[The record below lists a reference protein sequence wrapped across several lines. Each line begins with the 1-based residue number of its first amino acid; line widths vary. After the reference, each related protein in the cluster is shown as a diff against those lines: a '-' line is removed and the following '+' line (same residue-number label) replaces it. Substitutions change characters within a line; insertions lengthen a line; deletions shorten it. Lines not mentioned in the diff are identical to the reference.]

1 MGDRGAAQLTGLD
14 VLGRLLFVGV
24 LGGAVAGALTG
35 AVLALSAGW
44 SPYGGWVVAAAAVV
58 GTVLG
63 PVVQVLTAAVVLALP
78 ARPSGRAAAVAVP
91 VAAALLLSAFALVR
105 LDLREAEPL
114 VAGLTVAVAVGTT
127 ALVTLRSRPW
137 CLGR

>member
-1 MGDRGAAQLTGLD
+1 MADRGVAQLTGLD
-14 VLGRLLFVGV
+14 VLGRLLFVGA
-24 LGGAVAGALTG
+24 LGGAVAGGLTG
-35 AVLALSAGW
+35 AVLAVSAGW

-63 PVVQVLTAAVVLALP
+63 PVVQVLTAAVVLTLP
-78 ARPSGRAAAVAVP
+78 ARRSGRAAAVAVP
-91 VAAALLLSAFALVR
+91 VAAALLPSAVALLR
-105 LDLREAEPL
+105 LDLRESPL

-127 ALVTLRSRPW
+127 ALVALRSRPW

>member
-91 VAAALLLSAFALVR
+91 VAAALLLSAFALLR
-105 LDLREAEPL
+105 LDLRESPV